1 MSSTKETKLLMESWR
16 KFLNE
21 EKDPKMEDLTS
32 VFRSNGASDDTS
44 VYYNIKDEDFKM
56 IDKEDT
62 AEVHMINN
70 KGEFSG
76 GYGRAYDV
84 GEGKE
89 EFLDVEET
97 LIKTGEFELDAD
109 GQLEVYT
116 IKELESSRDNM
127 SDDLEKKIKLALAKQ

>member
-21 EKDPKMEDLTS
+21 EEDPKMEDLTS

-44 VYYNIKDEDFKM
+44 VYYNIMDGDFKM
-56 IDKEDT
+56 IDKIDT

-70 KGEFSG
+70 KGEISG
-76 GYGRAYDV
+76 GYNRASDV

-97 LIKTGEFELDAD
+97 LIKSEEFELDAD

-127 SDDLEKKIKLALAKQ
+127 SDDLEKKIKLALEKQ